1 MSENPALPTDIP
13 KLVEMANQLGATNA
27 AVEELNLVIKR
38 LETYIRDAWN
48 RALLARAAAA
58 AQAPQAAAQSL

>member
-38 LETYIRDAWN
+38 LETYIRDA
-48 RALLARAAAA
+48 
-58 AQAPQAAAQSL
+58 